1 MPRPLVALFV
11 TPLIA
16 IGMLMSGAAQAEQL
30 RCTGGFAVE
39 GDSRLAVLQKC
50 GEPRLRDTV
59 CLPVWQR
66 GVYGTGPVPWVALS
80 PGCEPVEEWL
90 YDRGPGY
97 LPATLRFRW
106 GRVAGVLY
114 GAEAR

>member
-1 MPRPLVALFV
+1 VAV
-11 TPLIA
+11 
-16 IGMLMSGAAQAEQL
+16 
-30 RCTGGFAVE
+30 
-39 GDSRLAVLQKC
+39 
-50 GEPRLRDTV
+50 
-59 CLPVWQR
+59 
-66 GVYGTGPVPWVALS
+66 S